1 MDGITSN
8 LPDTADLSWADLS
21 WADLSWI
28 EVGRVTDIPPAG
40 ARVVQT
46 PHGDIAVF
54 RTAEDEVFAIRDR
67 CPHSGGPLSQGIV
80 HGARVTCP
88 LHNWVIDLASG
99 GATGPDKGCT
109 GTFPV
114 QVEEGA
120 IRLGLR
126 LPLGQS

>member
-8 LPDTADLSWADLS
+8 ASDTL
-21 WADLSWI
+21 DLSWI
-28 EVGRVTDIPPAG
+28 EVGRVSDIPPAG

-46 PHGDIAVF
+46 PHGDIAIF
-54 RTAEDEVFAIRDR
+54 RTAEDEVFAIRNR
-67 CPHSGGPLSQGIV
+67 CPHLGIV

-99 GATGPDKGCT
+99 GATGPDTGCT

-114 QVEEGA
+114 KVEDGS

-126 LPLGQS
+126 LPVSAA

>member
-8 LPDTADLSWADLS
+8 LPDTAPNTAEF
-21 WADLSWI
+21 AWI

-46 PHGDIAVF
+46 PRGDIAVF

-67 CPHSGGPLSQGIV
+67 CPHAGGPLSQGIV

-99 GATGPDKGCT
+99 GATGPDEGCT

-114 QVEEGA
+114 QIENGA

-126 LPLGQS
+126 LPASPA

>member
-8 LPDTADLSWADLS
+8 LPDTALDTAELA
-21 WADLSWI
+21 WI
-28 EVGRVTDIPPAG
+28 EVGRVSDIPPAG
-40 ARVVQT
+40 ARVVQS
-46 PHGDIAVF
+46 PHGDIAIF
-54 RTAEDEVFAIRDR
+54 RTAEDEVFAIRNR
-67 CPHSGGPLSQGIV
+67 CPHLGGPLSEGIV

-99 GATGPDKGCT
+99 GATGPDTGCT

-114 QVEEGA
+114 KVENGS

-126 LPLGQS
+126 LPVSQS

>member
-8 LPDTADLSWADLS
+8 ASRHRSNSA
-21 WADLSWI
+21 WI

-46 PHGDIAVF
+46 PHGDIAIF

-67 CPHSGGPLSQGIV
+67 CPHAGGPLSQGIV

-99 GATGPDKGCT
+99 GATGPDEGCT

-114 QVEEGA
+114 QVENGA

-126 LPLGQS
+126 LPMGPS

>member
-8 LPDTADLSWADLS
+8 ASDTL
-21 WADLSWI
+21 DLSWI
-28 EVGRVTDIPPAG
+28 EVGRVSDIPPAG
-40 ARVVQT
+40 ARVVQS
-46 PHGDIAVF
+46 PHGDIAIF
-54 RTAEDEVFAIRDR
+54 RTAGDEVFAIRNR
-67 CPHSGGPLSQGIV
+67 CPHLGGPLSEGIV

-99 GATGPDKGCT
+99 GATGPDMGCT

-114 QVEEGA
+114 QVENGS

-126 LPLGQS
+126 LPVSAA